1 DLEGDRARRQGEVLA
16 HLRVQLTG
24 MAEDLPIG
32 EDELRGPTRMPG
44 SDLVGFDGDLESV
57 RLRDPA
63 DRVDD
68 IGGLGP
74 ATLAPD
80 SGQLRIAGDDA
91 RVVVGLVRHRGVD
104 GLELVIA
111 GMVPGQV
118 TRAGTGGQTRRGG

>member
-1 DLEGDRARRQGEVLA
+1 QRVEVDLEGDRARRQGEVLA

-91 RVVVGLVRHRGVD
+91 RVVVG
-104 GLELVIA
+104 
-111 GMVPGQV
+111 
-118 TRAGTGGQTRRGG
+118 